1 MSTKTYFKRISLAV
15 ILALSFGAF
24 SSAPSQA
31 LVSGSGAVSLSAST
45 DSRVAQE
52 TSTVT
57 VTASFTA
64 TAAGE
69 SLTVKVEGTGATG
82 SAGTLTASLSDSLN
96 IRAGGTAPNAAP
108 TTATTGLIYA
118 ATAAN
123 VFTRVKVNFVVP
135 QVTVAG
141 THVYTVNVFA
151 DAAIVATTTYT
162 ITVALANTD
171 ATAGQSQ
178 LFLNESLPTS
188 STYILAD
195 SSLVVSAGQTPTL
208 SLMTPAKVAYL
219 GVNFKNSAGE
229 SVVSTTGTSVSG
241 TMTVKITQGP
251 GLISKVDSTKVRE
264 LTVTLGDTI
273 TIWNDGA
280 SGVTTITGYIGV
292 TPLTQTA
299 KTITF
304 YGKATTFTATANA
317 VTARG
322 WNLPFRGLSNSDT
335 VTAGNDIISFIATD
349 ATGLAVPS
357 PSQNRAGAFYVNT
370 SDTKIVRSTSS
381 ATSNLATCTISATAT
396 EAAAGKYYCDMY
408 VIDSGVVTLTVM
420 DSETVATSTY
430 TSTPISVTI
439 AGPAVAGTI
448 GFAKFGTTCTPGL
461 TATGTFDPGESVI
474 MCITAKDGLGR
485 NAGQTS
491 VSGAAHDP
499 FSWTI
504 PAGNVPQDKPFLIG
518 GTTVSVSGA
527 VTTGTTTFT
536 TVDQFL
542 SSSSTFVDGLETVVV
557 YMPTTSGVIN
567 IKGATGDT
575 SAAVATN
582 YKAVTATLTVTGGAA
597 QAAADA
603 ATAAANAASAAAV
616 AAAQKAALDAVAA
629 ANAATAAAKAAQD
642 AAVAEAQ
649 AATDAAA
656 EAIDAA
662 NAATDAGNLAAE
674 AADAATVAAEEARD
688 AADAATAAVE
698 ELATQVATLM
708 AALQA
713 QIKTLAN
720 TVAKIAKKVKALCLY
735 LLCNLGNSVGKS
747 FDLSL

>member
-1 MSTKTYFKRISLAV
+1 VR
-15 ILALSFGAF
+15 
-24 SSAPSQA
+24 SQIA
-31 LVSGSGAVSLSAST
+31 KLNLLVLVLHLNFFVVSGAEATPSSSQLSST
-45 DSRVAQE
+45 LINFSCPGTQC
-52 TSTVT
+52 S
-57 VTASFTA
+57 SF
-64 TAAGE
+64 
-69 SLTVKVEGTGATG
+69 S
-82 SAGTLTASLSDSLN
+82 
-96 IRAGGTAPNAAP
+96 
-108 TTATTGLIYA
+108 
-118 ATAAN
+118 
-123 VFTRVKVNFVVP
+123 
-135 QVTVAG
+135 
-141 THVYTVNVFA
+141 
-151 DAAIVATTTYT
+151 
-162 ITVALANTD
+162 
-171 ATAGQSQ
+171 AGQSPDGTLVSPQ
-178 LFLNESLPTS
+178 TVGSLSVT
-188 STYILAD
+188 TVYETD
-195 SSLVVSAGQTPTL
+195 VV
-208 SLMTPAKVAYL
+208 
-219 GVNFKNSAGE
+219 
-229 SVVSTTGTSVSG
+229 
-241 TMTVKITQGP
+241 TVKITSGP
-251 GLISKVDSTKVRE
+251 GMLLKGSSDFSRQVQISRGE
-264 LTVTLGDTI
+264 TVYLRS
-273 TIWNDGA
+273 DGA
-280 SGVTTITGYIGV
+280 AGRTLIQGYLSGLPITQS
-292 TPLTQTA
+292 L
-299 KTITF
+299 ITVDF

-317 VTARG
+317 VTALG

-420 DSETVATSTY
+420 DSTTVAASTY

-448 GFAKFGTTCTPGL
+448 GFAKFGATCTPGL

-518 GTTVSVSGA
+518 GTVVSVSGA

-542 SSSSTFVDGLETVVV
+542 SSSSTFVNGLETVVV

-575 SAAVATN
+575 SAAVTTN

-616 AAAQKAALDAVAA
+616 AAAKAAQDAAVAASEKAALDAVAAANAATAA

-720 TVAKIAKKVKALCLY
+720 TVAKIAKKVKA
-735 LLCNLGNSVGKS
+735 
-747 FDLSL
+747 